1 MKKINEGNDAL
12 RFDLGK
18 TIGDLSIKSSLNEN
32 LTVICDAIKQ
42 RYPDISRISVGIFDE
57 KTETLKAFLSTKG
70 AEEPLAHL
78 EAPMA
83 ALEDLKGLMDGNHE
97 RRVRHLEEES
107 NSYTAA
113 ELLKKGFKSSYIAP
127 IFEREEFIGVIALSS
142 TRTNRF
148 DYRHLRVQI
157 DVIIKLISILVVSE
171 IYAIKG
177 LKGTAKTLKEVA
189 ALRDNETG
197 EHLERMSRYS
207 RLIAL
212 DLAEHFGFDDE
223 YIEEIF
229 QCAPLHDIGKIAI
242 PDRVLLK
249 PDRLTISEF
258 DEMKEH
264 TTVGRDIIIKA
275 LKNLHMDEKSFSQI
289 LINIVYGHHENWDGS
304 GYPQGIKGEEIPPE
318 SRIIRVADVYDA
330 LTCKRPYKEAWT
342 HQNTLDYLAENS
354 GVLFDPECVRAAH
367 RLGDKFLKVAAQFQE
382 SDL

>member
-1 MKKINEGNDAL
+1 MKKTRSDDGAL

-18 TIGDLSIKSSLNEN
+18 TIGELSIKSSLNDN
-32 LTVICDAIKQ
+32 LKVICDAIQQ

-70 AEEPLAHL
+70 TDEPLAHL
-78 EAPMA
+78 EAPMGS
-83 ALEDLKGLMDGNHE
+83 LEDLSGLMDGNSE
-97 RRVRHLEEES
+97 RRIRHLEDEPS
-107 NSYTAA
+107 SFTAT
-113 ELLKKGFKSSYIAP
+113 ELLKKGYKSSYIAP

-142 TRTNRF
+142 TRKNRF

-212 DLAEHFGFDDE
+212 DLADHFGFDDE
-223 YIEEIF
+223 HIEEIF

-249 PDRLTISEF
+249 PDRLTAGEF

-304 GYPQGIKGEEIPPE
+304 GYPLGQKGEEIPPE

-330 LTCKRPYKEAWT
+330 LTCKRPYKKAWS
-342 HQNTLDYLAENS
+342 HQDTLDYLTENS
-354 GVLFDPECVRAAH
+354 GVLFDPECVKSAQ
-367 RLGDKFLKVAAQFQE
+367 RLSSKFLKVAAQFQE